1 MTGSVFL
8 CLFLLDI
15 GRTAHGGK
23 MLGRDLEDGFEG
35 TQESGIVFI
44 SAEGCS
50 FGHRHTAA
58 DLFSCTKD
66 TAACDVL
73 MEGAAGLGLEGA
85 HQMITTGEKD

>member
-23 MLGRDLEDGFEG
+23 MLGRDLEDGLECTEEG
-35 TQESGIVFI
+35 GIVFI

-58 DLFSCTKD
+58 DQFGCAED